1 MRKIVEYI
9 SKNGKDWIKISEWI
23 EPEGTIFMPS
33 KEYLEYRLCL
43 TASGYKYFKVVT
55 EEEVL
60 GEEKS

>member
-1 MRKIVEYI
+1 MRKIVEYV
-9 SKNGKDWIKISEWI
+9 SKDGKNWIKLDEWI
-23 EPEGTIFMPS
+23 EPEGTS